1 MGEVKML
8 INQKS
13 ANKYPIRVRKEAS
26 EAELFAA
33 SELAKY
39 LSQVFDSKFS
49 IERVEDGSTGFI
61 VAVMHCE
68 AVKKILSRNEYP
80 IVNDGYL
87 VKSLKETVLITS
99 PMPRGV
105 LFGIYAF
112 LEKIIGVKWLYPG
125 PEGEIIPDIK
135 EMDLDFPEIAV
146 PKPRFNYRAF
156 TNYSTLTSNTL
167 TFIDWMAK
175 LRLNC
180 FTLNLFLFR
189 ENNDPY
195 LFDQI
200 RKEVK
205 KRGLLLEAGHHSF
218 SFWIPPEK
226 YFDSHPEYFAR
237 INGKRSPE
245 GQLCLTN
252 PEVFNVIANNMK
264 QFANKNPDVDFL
276 GLYPNDGFGWCQ
288 CEECQKLSRK
298 VTLKSLWPEQDNVS
312 PIYFSFIE
320 KIAKKLAD
328 DLPGKKLIA
337 LAYLNYAYPQ
347 KITLPANTLTA
358 FAAFR
363 RCIRHS
369 LNDENCSR
377 NSIHKPL
384 LEDWAKVNRNQ
395 MIMFEYYM
403 LPDYH
408 SLLYPIW
415 DTMKKDLDWIE
426 DLEIQGVV
434 LEFKLEQIN
443 LYALTANVYAN
454 LLFDGSKSIEE
465 LIMEYSC
472 LFGREAKKVADF
484 FMQLREFYFSDN
496 SCIGYYSPR
505 FLTTL
510 SEQQT
515 LSLSTLM
522 DSLSSTNN
530 EWVKKLQMNW
540 RYMMS
545 FRQLLIELTEMTDKD
560 VSVTGRYTGVKSI
573 KKTLK
578 ELLNNIHECKQSYS
592 DIMDYPNRSLTRVI
606 KDKVYETQEL
616 LEQEGFDFNLKEIID
631 SI

>member
-1 MGEVKML
+1 ML

-13 ANKYPIRVRKEAS
+13 ADKYPIRVRKEAS

-39 LSQVFDSKFS
+39 LSRIFGSKFP
-49 IERVEDGSTGFI
+49 IGRVEDGSTGFV
-61 VAVMHCE
+61 VAVLHCE
-68 AVKKILSRNEYP
+68 AVKKILSRDEYP

-87 VKSLKETVLITS
+87 VKSSKETVLITS
-99 PMPRGV
+99 PTPRGV

-125 PEGEIIPDIK
+125 PEGEIIPDSK
-135 EMDLDFPEIAV
+135 EIDMVFPEIV
-146 PKPRFNYRAF
+146 MLKPRFSYRAF
-156 TNYSTLTSNTL
+156 TNYSVLTANTL

-180 FTLNLFLFR
+180 FTLNLFLFK
-189 ENNDPY
+189 ENKDSY
-195 LFDQI
+195 LLNRI

-205 KRGLLLEAGHHSF
+205 KRDLLLEAGHHSF
-218 SFWIPPEK
+218 FFWIPPEK
-226 YFDSHPEYFAR
+226 YFNSHPEYFAKT
-237 INGKRSPE
+237 NGKRSPE
-245 GQLCLTN
+245 GQLCFTN
-252 PEVFNVIANNMK
+252 PEIFDVMVNNMK
-264 QFANKNPDVDFL
+264 RFANKNPDIDIL
-276 GLYPNDGFGWCQ
+276 GFYPNDGFGWCQ

-298 VTLKSLWPEQDNVS
+298 ITSKSLWPEQDNVS
-312 PIYFSFIE
+312 PIYFSFVE
-320 KIAKKLAD
+320 KIAKKLED

-347 KITLPANTLTA
+347 KIALPSNTLIA

-369 LNDENCSR
+369 LDDKGCPR
-377 NSIHKPL
+377 NLIYKPL

-415 DTMKKDLDWIE
+415 DIMKKDLDWIE
-426 DLEIQGVV
+426 DLGIQGIV

-454 LLFDGSKSIEE
+454 FLFDGSKSIEQ

-472 LFGREAKKVADF
+472 LFGREAKKVATF
-484 FMQLREFYFSDN
+484 FVQLREFYFSDN
-496 SCIGYYSPR
+496 SCISYYSPR

-515 LSLSTLM
+515 LSLSTLV
-522 DSLSSTNN
+522 DSLSCTNN

-545 FRQLLIELTEMTDKD
+545 FRQFLVELKKLADESVSGAERSVLARSIE
-560 VSVTGRYTGVKSI
+560 
-573 KKTLK
+573 KTFK
-578 ELLNNIHECKQSYS
+578 ELLNNIHKCKQSYS
-592 DIMDYPNRSLTRVI
+592 DIMDYPNNCFTRVI
-606 KDKVYETQEL
+606 RDKVYKTQEL
-616 LEQEGFDFNLKEIID
+616 LEQQGFDFNLKEIID

>member
-1 MGEVKML
+1 ML

-39 LSQVFDSKFS
+39 LSQIFGCKFS
-49 IERVEDGSTGFI
+49 IGRVEDGSTGFI
-61 VAVMHCE
+61 VAALDCE
-68 AVKKILSRNEYP
+68 AIKKIVSRNKYS

-87 VKSLKETVLITS
+87 VKSFKETVLITS

-105 LFGIYAF
+105 LFGVYAF

-135 EMDLDFPEIAV
+135 GIDLDFSEIAV
-146 PKPRFNYRAF
+146 PKPRFDYRAF

-167 TFIDWMAK
+167 TFIDWIAK

-180 FTLNLFLFR
+180 FTLNLDLFR
-189 ENNDPY
+189 ENKDSY
-195 LFDQI
+195 LFNRI

-205 KRGLLLEAGHHSF
+205 RRDLLLEAGHHSF
-218 SFWIPPEK
+218 FFWIPPEK
-226 YFDSHPEYFAR
+226 YFNSHPEYFAKT
-237 INGKRSPE
+237 NGERSPG

-252 PEVFNVIANNMK
+252 PKVFDVIINNMK
-264 QFANKNPDVDFL
+264 QFANKNPDVDIL

-288 CEECQKLSRK
+288 CEECQKFSQK
-298 VTLKSLWPEQDNVS
+298 VTSKSLWPEEDNVS

-328 DLPGKKLIA
+328 DIPSKKLIA

-347 KITLPANTLTA
+347 KVALPANTLIA

-369 LNDENCSR
+369 LNDEGCPR
-377 NSIHKPL
+377 NLIYKPL
-384 LEDWAKVNRNQ
+384 LEDWVKVNRNQ

-415 DTMKKDLDWIE
+415 DIMKKDLDWIE
-426 DLEIQGVV
+426 DLGIQGIV

-454 LLFDGSKSIEE
+454 LLFDGSKSIEQ

-472 LFGREAKKVADF
+472 LFGKEAKKVADF

-496 SCIGYYSPR
+496 SCIGYYSPG

-522 DSLSSTNN
+522 DSLSCTNN
-530 EWVKKLQMNW
+530 EWVKKLQINW

-545 FRQLLIELTEMTDKD
+545 FRQFLLELKKLADKNVSGTERPVLARSIE
-560 VSVTGRYTGVKSI
+560 
-573 KKTLK
+573 KTFK
-578 ELLNNIHECKQSYS
+578 ELLNDIHECKQSYS
-592 DIMDYPNRSLTRVI
+592 DIMDYPNRSFTRVI
-606 KDKVYETQEL
+606 RDKVCETQEL
-616 LEQEGFDFNLKEIID
+616 LQQEGFDFNLKEIFDTI
-631 SI
+631 